1 MLVAAL
7 ATAVIVHPV
16 QPVTAPTAN
25 ASYHTITSTGMPC
38 ITVRSPQYPNGNYT
52 GFDTICGGSSTVT
65 YGAVSGEYIG
75 ADPMAFDQTRTVG
88 CQVFI
93 DRGVQLRRLRA

>member
-38 ITVRSPQYPNGNYT
+38 ITVR
-52 GFDTICGGSSTVT
+52 
-65 YGAVSGEYIG
+65 
-75 ADPMAFDQTRTVG
+75 
-88 CQVFI
+88 
-93 DRGVQLRRLRA
+93 